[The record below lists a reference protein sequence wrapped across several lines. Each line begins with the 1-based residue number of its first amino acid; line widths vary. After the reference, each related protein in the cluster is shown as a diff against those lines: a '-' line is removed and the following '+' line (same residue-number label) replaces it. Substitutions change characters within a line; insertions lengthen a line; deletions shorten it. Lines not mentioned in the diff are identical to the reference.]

1 MKKSTVIQTLNELP
15 QRFELDELLER
26 LMVIEKIDE
35 ALEDAKSGK
44 TVSHDKVKKMVGV
57 FGRRANRK

>member
-15 QRFELDELLER
+15 QKFDLDDLLER

-35 ALEDAKSGK
+35 ALEEAKSGK
-44 TVSHDKVKKMVGV
+44 TVGHEKVKKMVSKW
-57 FGRRANRK
+57 NK

>member
-1 MKKSTVIQTLNELP
+1 MMKKSTVIQTLNELP
-15 QRFELDELLER
+15 QKFDLDELLER

-44 TVSHDKVKKMVGV
+44 TVSHDKVKKMV
-57 FGRRANRK
+57 AKWNK

>member
-15 QRFELDELLER
+15 QKFDLDDLLER

-35 ALEDAKSGK
+35 AIEDAKSGK
-44 TVSHDKVKKMVGV
+44 TVSHDKVKKMV
-57 FGRRANRK
+57 AKLNK

>member
-15 QRFELDELLER
+15 QKFDLDELLER
-26 LMVIEKIDE
+26 LIVIEKIDE

-44 TVSHDKVKKMVGV
+44 TVSHDKVKKMV
-57 FGRRANRK
+57 AKWNK

>member
-1 MKKSTVIQTLNELP
+1 MKKSTVLQTLNELP
-15 QRFELDELLER
+15 QKFDLDELLER

-44 TVSHDKVKKMVGV
+44 TVSHDKVKKMV
-57 FGRRANRK
+57 AKWNK

>member
-15 QRFELDELLER
+15 QKFDLDELLER

-35 ALEDAKSGK
+35 ALEDAKLGK
-44 TVSHDKVKKMVGV
+44 TVSHDKVKKMV
-57 FGRRANRK
+57 AKWNK

>member
-15 QRFELDELLER
+15 QKFELDELLER

-44 TVSHDKVKKMVGV
+44 TVSHDKVKKMV
-57 FGRRANRK
+57 AKWNK

>member
-35 ALEDAKSGK
+35 ALEDPKSGK
-44 TVSHDKVKKMVGV
+44 TVSHDKVKKMV
-57 FGRRANRK
+57 AKWNK

>member
-15 QRFELDELLER
+15 QKFDLDELLER

-44 TVSHDKVKKMVGV
+44 TISHDKVKKMV
-57 FGRRANRK
+57 AKWNK

>member
-44 TVSHDKVKKMVGV
+44 TVSHDKVKKLV
-57 FGRRANRK
+57 AKWNK

>member
-15 QRFELDELLER
+15 QKFDLDELLER

-44 TVSHDKVKKMVGV
+44 TVSHDKVKKMV
-57 FGRRANRK
+57 AKWNK

>member
-15 QRFELDELLER
+15 QKFNLDELLER

-35 ALEDAKSGK
+35 AIEDAKSGK
-44 TVSHDKVKKMVGV
+44 TVSHDKVKKMV
-57 FGRRANRK
+57 AKWNK

>member
-15 QRFELDELLER
+15 QKFDLDELLER

-35 ALEDAKSGK
+35 ALEDAKSGN
-44 TVSHDKVKKMVGV
+44 TVSHDKVKKMV
-57 FGRRANRK
+57 AKWNK

>member
-1 MKKSTVIQTLNELP
+1 MKKSTVIQTLYELP
-15 QRFELDELLER
+15 HKFDLDDLLER

-44 TVSHDKVKKMVGV
+44 TVSHDKVKKMV
-57 FGRRANRK
+57 AKLNK

>member
-15 QRFELDELLER
+15 QKFDLDELLER
-26 LMVIEKIDE
+26 FMVIEKIDE

-44 TVSHDKVKKMVGV
+44 TVSHDKVKKMV
-57 FGRRANRK
+57 AKWNK

>member
-1 MKKSTVIQTLNELP
+1 MKKSTVLQTLSELP
-15 QRFELDELLER
+15 QKFDLDELLER

-44 TVSHDKVKKMVGV
+44 TVSHDKVKKMV
-57 FGRRANRK
+57 AKWNK